1 MIADKIIELK
11 QELPSGVKLV
21 AVSKFHP
28 VEAIIEAYMA
38 GQRVFAES
46 RPQELERK
54 VKALA
59 AYEDIKWH
67 FIGHLQTN
75 KLKMVLPYVSLV
87 ESVDSIHLLE
97 AIDYWGSLN
106 SKVTD
111 ILLECHISD
120 EETKQGFSYKE
131 VEALLQSSRT
141 FSNVRIRGLMGMA
154 DFTCDENIIRRDF
167 QRLLDINDL
176 LYAYTGISV
185 NLPIPEQ
192 NPEVTVS
199 GRDRLYEISM
209 GMSEDYPIAV
219 EMGATMVRIG
229 SLIFGERQY

>member
-176 LYAYTGISV
+176 LYAYTGRSV

-192 NPEVTVS
+192 SPEVTVS